1 MRSLFLLLLCGV
13 AVLFGDPSVTHGAE
27 IPRSGAIQVEDAW
40 ARQAPMMPATGHMHG
55 DTGTGAVYVT
65 LRNTGPAPD
74 ALVGAASAA
83 AEVVELHETIRDG
96 AVMRMRPVAKLDLPP
111 GAAVEM
117 TPGGLHL
124 MLMHLKRAL
133 HPGDTVPLT
142 LTFEHGAALALE
154 VPVR

>member
-1 MRSLFLLLLCGV
+1 MRTLSFLLLSV
-13 AVLFGDPSVTHGAE
+13 AAALVVGLAIAHGAD
-27 IPRSGAIQVEDAW
+27 GAIQVTDAW
-40 ARQAPMMPATGHMHG
+40 ARQAPMLPATGHMHG
-55 DTGTGAVYVT
+55 TTGTGAVYVT
-65 LRNTGPAPD
+65 LRNTGAAPN

-111 GAAVEM
+111 GAPVAM

-124 MLMHLKRAL
+124 MLLHLKRAL
-133 HPGDTVPLT
+133 RPGDTVPLT
-142 LTFEHGAALALE
+142 LTFQSGAALALE